1 MDHDEHGS
9 PEYIVHN
16 GWRRIFRIAFW
27 EYPWQS
33 INVFLTGIVATALD
47 MAAFG
52 VIVLAV
58 GYLSGDGNLAISG
71 FEIANVE
78 TKIGLLYFVGV
89 FGVLKLSGS
98 LMSYLNMVL
107 VANYRVITF
116 KDVIRKTVAQI
127 RNHPQ
132 HHYVRKY
139 GIKKL
144 PRVLRRETRYT
155 SRAISDAFQLP
166 RHTLIVI
173 ALLIIGFIY
182 FPIPISIVLVI
193 MALSLP
199 LHMLASRWGART
211 MNDLIASGM
220 IKAAYDRR
228 VVMRILKSPFPAE
241 ASFNENV
248 ENEHVDRPHVMH
260 FLNAYGRR
268 SKLTPVSQLI
278 SNLTFLCIFVI
289 LATILLGDLI
299 DGAHTAS
306 SVIALVFGIRFLA
319 TSFGVVAQIITNTAS
334 YSPLVSELL
343 DFLYKPPVLSSEVP
357 YIVSDARAFSK
368 RVFLIGRQEIDINF
382 ATKLQTLWKDETK
395 PVAMLHNDISILPQD
410 RRSEV
415 LEGALVNDWKKLSV
429 PLKQNI
435 ADAFD
440 SKGSKYLVAN
450 HLILLWLASQENP
463 KSSVLWESKGFLK
476 LIQSDRDVILSW
488 LRNRKVII
496 YFTGIPKRVP
506 GINRYMVWVLNDNN
520 MISLGRATDFLNFR
534 DRAKELFEL
543 RPNSDLNE
551 KTDLPI
557 KYSVDADDIL
567 SDDDII

>member
-1 MDHDEHGS
+1 MQDVDYGS
-9 PEYIVHN
+9 PDYIIHS

-33 INVFLTGIVATALD
+33 IIVFLTGVIATVLD

-58 GYLSGDGNLAISG
+58 SYLSGDGAVNVAG
-71 FEIANVE
+71 FEFSSPE
-78 TKIGLLYFVGV
+78 TKIGLLYFVGA
-89 FGVLKLSGS
+89 FGVLKLAGS

-107 VANYRVITF
+107 VANYRVVTF

-132 HHYVRKY
+132 HYYVKKY
-139 GIKKL
+139 GIKRL
-144 PRVLRRETRYT
+144 PRILRRETRYT

-166 RHTLIVI
+166 RHVLIVI
-173 ALLIIGFIY
+173 ALLIIGFVY
-182 FPIPISIVLVI
+182 FPLPISIVLVI

-220 IKAAYDRR
+220 MKAAYDRR
-228 VVMRILKSPFPAE
+228 VVLRILKSPFPAD
-241 ASFNENV
+241 ANFNENI
-248 ENEHVDRPHVMH
+248 ENEHVDNPHVMH
-260 FLNAYGRR
+260 FLNSYGRR
-268 SKLTPVSQLI
+268 SKLTPVSQLV

-289 LATILLGDLI
+289 LAIILLGDLM
-299 DGAHTAS
+299 DGTHTAS

-343 DFLYKPPVLSSEVP
+343 DFLYKPPVLSGDMP
-357 YIVSDARAFSK
+357 YIVSDGQAFSK

-382 ATKLQTLWKDETK
+382 ATKLRTLWKDEIK
-395 PVAMLHNDISILPQD
+395 PVAMLHNDISILRQD
-410 RRSEV
+410 RRAEL
-415 LEGALVNDWKKLSV
+415 LEDALLNDWVRLSK
-429 PLKQNI
+429 PLKQDI
-435 ADAFD
+435 TDAFD
-440 SKGSKYLVAN
+440 NQGSKYLVAN
-450 HLILLWLASQENP
+450 HLILLWLATKENP

-476 LIQSDRDVILSW
+476 LAKSDRDVILSW

-496 YFTGIPKRVP
+496 YFTGIPKRLP
-506 GINRYMVWVLNDNN
+506 GIHKYMVWILNDNN
-520 MISLGRATDFLNFR
+520 MIPLGRATDFIKDR
-534 DRAKELFEL
+534 DRAEVLFE
-543 RPNSDLNE
+543 PSNNDTVDEKSDPLS
-551 KTDLPI
+551 
-557 KYSVDADDIL
+557 KYSVDTDDGL
-567 SDDDII
+567 LDDII